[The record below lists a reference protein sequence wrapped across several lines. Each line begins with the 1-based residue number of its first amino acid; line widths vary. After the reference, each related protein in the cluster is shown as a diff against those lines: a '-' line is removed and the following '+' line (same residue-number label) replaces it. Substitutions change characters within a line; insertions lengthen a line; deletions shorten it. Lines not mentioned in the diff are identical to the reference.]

1 MSEIGGNLLSLQKQI
16 AEHPCSWCGRTR
28 EELPEG
34 ERHFTV
40 FHDEAS
46 DTIEMACD
54 VCMASEGLGV
64 LMRFAENR
72 RATEIKAAGRT
83 PSSR

>member
-1 MSEIGGNLLSLQKQI
+1 MSEAGIGLSSLQKQI
-16 AEHPCSWCGRTR
+16 AEHPCSWCGRKR

-54 VCMASEGLGV
+54 VCMASEALGV
-64 LMRFAENR
+64 LTRFAQNR
-72 RATEIKAAGRT
+72 QATEIKAAK
-83 PSSR
+83 